1 MIIQTINDYYK
12 FGLIMENFFNFIIA
26 DYNLPFSASII
37 SALVLFIF
45 ERISNLLLIG
55 KLGCFLQLF
64 TKKCDWFNLIK
75 NISILIYIGIAPMV
89 MFMMVYSAIFGLTGF
104 TIQYITLNCFNLPLN
119 VWIAIITAFII
130 SWIPMYCW
138 LKHIDNQN

>member
-1 MIIQTINDYYK
+1 MT
-12 FGLIMENFFNFIIA
+12 NFFNFISA
-26 DYNLPFSASII
+26 DYNLPFFASII

-45 ERISNLLLIG
+45 EKISNSLLIG

-64 TKKCDWFNLIK
+64 TKNCDWFNLIK
-75 NISILIYIGIAPMV
+75 NISTLIYIGIVAPMV

-138 LKHIDNQN
+138 IKHIDNQN

>member
-1 MIIQTINDYYK
+1 MA
-12 FGLIMENFFNFIIA
+12 NFLNFIIL
-26 DYNLPFSASII
+26 DYNLPFFASIV

-45 ERISNLLLIG
+45 ERISNSLLIG

-64 TKKCDWFNLIK
+64 TKNCDWLNSIK
-75 NISILIYIGIAPMV
+75 KILTWIYIGIAPIV

-104 TIQYITLNCFNLPLN
+104 TIQCITLNCFNMPLN

-130 SWIPMYCW
+130 SWIPMCCW
-138 LKHIDNQN
+138 IKYIDNQN

>member
-1 MIIQTINDYYK
+1 MTS
-12 FGLIMENFFNFIIA
+12 FFNFIIA

-45 ERISNLLLIG
+45 ERISNSLLIG

-64 TKKCDWFNLIK
+64 TKNCDWFNLIK
-75 NISILIYIGIAPMV
+75 NISTLIYIDIIAPMV

-104 TIQYITLNCFNLPLN
+104 IIQCIALNCFNMPLN
-119 VWIAIITAFII
+119 VWIGIIATFII
-130 SWIPMYCW
+130 SWIPICCW
-138 LKHIDNQN
+138 IKHIDNKEHEV

>member
-1 MIIQTINDYYK
+1 MT
-12 FGLIMENFFNFIIA
+12 NFFNFIGA

-45 ERISNLLLIG
+45 ERISNSLLIG
-55 KLGCFLQLF
+55 KLGYFLQLF
-64 TKKCDWFNLIK
+64 TKNCDWFNLIK

-104 TIQYITLNCFNLPLN
+104 TIQCITLNCFNMPLN

-130 SWIPMYCW
+130 SWIPMCCW
-138 LKHIDNQN
+138 IKHIDNQN